1 MAMNVLQS
9 PSRPGLGK
17 VSGFFWRNPGLGLF
31 LLLLGPLMWFGIV
44 YFGSLLTLLWQ
55 GFYTFD
61 DFTMSVTPEL
71 TLANIRALFNPA
83 NYDIILRTLTMA
95 VAVTIAS
102 AILAFPMAWYMARYT
117 SGKMKA
123 FFYIAVMLPMW
134 ASYIVKAYAWTLLL
148 AKDGVAQWFLQ
159 HLGLEPLLTAFL
171 TLPAVGGNTL
181 STSGLGRFL
190 VFLYIWLPFMILPVQ
205 AALERLPPSLLQASA
220 DLGARPRQTFRYVVL
235 PLAIPGIAAGSIFTF
250 SLTLGDFIVPQLVG
264 PPGYFIGNM
273 VYSQQG
279 AIGNMPMAAAFTL
292 VPFFLKLAAWG
303 GVVFLHFPIL
313 IIAAYA
319 FNTEDA
325 AFSFPPQGLTLRWFS
340 VAAQR
345 SDILD
350 AVTLSLK
357 VAALAT
363 LMALVLGTLAAA
375 ALWRRD
381 FFGKNA
387 ISLLLL
393 LPIALPGIVTGLAL
407 LTAFKTIN
415 LEPGFFTIVVG
426 HATFCVVVV
435 FNNVIARFRRT
446 SWSLVEAS
454 MDLGANGWQ
463 TFRYVVLPN
472 LSSALLA
479 GGMLAFALSFD
490 EIIVTTFTAGHERTL
505 PLWLLNQLG
514 RPRDVP
520 VTNVVALLVMLV
532 TTLPIL
538 GAWWLTREGDNGQ

>member
-250 SLTLGDFIVPQLVG
+250 SLTLHTGRFYRPAAGWSSRIFYRQYGLFPAGGDWQYADGGGIHPGADCSHRTVPGVRETSGSVRCTLNAHRFSSNWR
-264 PPGYFIGNM
+264 PG
-273 VYSQQG
+273 
-279 AIGNMPMAAAFTL
+279 
-292 VPFFLKLAAWG
+292 AAW
-303 GVVFLHFPIL
+303 FSYIFP
-313 IIAAYA
+313 
-319 FNTEDA
+319 
-325 AFSFPPQGLTLRWFS
+325 S
-340 VAAQR
+340 
-345 SDILD
+345 
-350 AVTLSLK
+350 
-357 VAALAT
+357 
-363 LMALVLGTLAAA
+363 
-375 ALWRRD
+375 
-381 FFGKNA
+381 
-387 ISLLLL
+387 
-393 LPIALPGIVTGLAL
+393 
-407 LTAFKTIN
+407 
-415 LEPGFFTIVVG
+415 
-426 HATFCVVVV
+426 
-435 FNNVIARFRRT
+435 
-446 SWSLVEAS
+446 
-454 MDLGANGWQ
+454 
-463 TFRYVVLPN
+463 
-472 LSSALLA
+472 
-479 GGMLAFALSFD
+479 
-490 EIIVTTFTAGHERTL
+490 
-505 PLWLLNQLG
+505 
-514 RPRDVP
+514 
-520 VTNVVALLVMLV
+520 
-532 TTLPIL
+532 
-538 GAWWLTREGDNGQ
+538 